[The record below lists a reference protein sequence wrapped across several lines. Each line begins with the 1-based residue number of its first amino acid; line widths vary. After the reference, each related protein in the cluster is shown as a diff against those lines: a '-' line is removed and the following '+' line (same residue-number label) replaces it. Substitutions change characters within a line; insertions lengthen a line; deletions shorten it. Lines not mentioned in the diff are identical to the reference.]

1 MAYRLIN
8 QPAFGSP
15 QPCFKHY
22 TYLEMASWIARHLAQ
37 FYGEIT
43 VQSTV
48 EEQYFYQS
56 SFFPYSKEPIGSY
69 LPSFLVEDL
78 LVGIYLNQHS
88 HQRSA
93 TLSFDITEQ
102 VSVPSIAHFIV
113 HEAIEERGNLFNTIQ
128 LLSWEHAGD
137 SQEFLGFAGTME
149 TKAIVD
155 ISSSN
160 REEFKKYA
168 QDLLPDGLEWDLHFF
183 NDYALFRLETDFHL
197 PYEKLY
203 QRSPRH
209 AEILVNYVAQRAIE
223 QRADD
228 ELFQLLQEQ
237 ILEEFPIIQFNKTRK
252 RAKKRH
258 SFGEQ
263 ITELSQKSLET
274 A

>member
-1 MAYRLIN
+1 M
-8 QPAFGSP
+8 Q
-15 QPCFKHY
+15 
-22 TYLEMASWIARHLAQ
+22 
-37 FYGEIT
+37 GE
-43 VQSTV
+43 
-48 EEQYFYQS
+48 
-56 SFFPYSKEPIGSY
+56 
-69 LPSFLVEDL
+69 L
-78 LVGIYLNQHS
+78 
-88 HQRSA
+88 
-93 TLSFDITEQ
+93 FDIVEQ

-113 HEAIEERGNLFNTIQ
+113 HEAVEERGNLFNTIQ
-128 LLSWEHAGD
+128 LLSWEHSGD
-137 SQEFLGFAGTME
+137 SQEFLGFAGAME
-149 TKAIVD
+149 TKCIVD

-209 AEILVNYVAQRAIE
+209 AEILVNYVAERAIK

-237 ILEEFPIIQFNKTRK
+237 ILEEFPIVPYNGTQNGKQRSK
-252 RAKKRH
+252 KKRH